1 MEDST
6 SYHKKFKTFQR
17 QTTHFEN
24 QVGKKIVTL
33 ILVNGLTTDIQIEMP
48 RQF

>member
-17 QTTHFEN
+17 HMTHFEN
-24 QVGKKIVTL
+24 KVGKKIVTL
-33 ILVNGLTTDIQIEMP
+33 ILVNGLISDIQIAN
-48 RQF
+48 

>member
-17 QTTHFEN
+17 HMTHFEN
-24 QVGKKIVTL
+24 QVGK
-33 ILVNGLTTDIQIEMP
+33 NNSHFNFG
-48 RQF
+48 